1 MKIKKQDLRAMQL
14 VRRHAI
20 DTEKVYNCKMAAAIA
35 IRGQIISLGRNS
47 RKTHP
52 MAAKYSRHCD
62 AIFMHAEISAIAN
75 SLNHI
80 STEQLR
86 HSTLYIHRVKSPH
99 QYAAEWVDGLAKP
112 CKGCEMAI
120 AAFKIP
126 RVVYSTDQKD
136 NYEVWEF

>member
-1 MKIKKQDLRAMQL
+1 MQL

-35 IRGQIISLGRNS
+35 VKGQIISLGRNS
-47 RKTHP
+47 NRTHP

-62 AIFMHAEISAIAN
+62 AIFMHAEIHAISN

-80 STEQLR
+80 GVEQLR
-86 HSTLYIHRVKSPH
+86 NSTLYIHRVKSPH

-112 CKGCEMAI
+112 CKGCAMAI

-136 NYEVWEF
+136 SYEVWEF